1 MYTQPPPS
9 NSQQTTQ
16 RPSISP
22 PQPQQRPMGPNV
34 GVAASQAQQNF
45 SGYRPVGPNM
55 RPPPQVVAG
64 IPPNTRPPNVTG
76 GRPPT
81 NFVPQGFPGS
91 PAQATVN
98 SDFTLIHMNSGI
110 RPTIPVQGPTTG
122 IPPGPRL
129 PMAPPSV
136 GPGYQQTSQYTQP
149 PSGNEGIDNILP
161 HISNVRISQDPT
173 AQNQS
178 SQIDQK
184 ARSSKS
190 NRPARL
196 YHHDSTNNAPQT
208 GQAPTQPMYASMV
221 PQSTPTGQG
230 INQSQYPQPP
240 QLPVPQQPLAP
251 QYTQPPQLPV
261 PQQPPAPQYTQPP
274 QLPVP
279 QQPPAMV
286 RPNAPRSRIDPNQIP
301 SPVVVQEQ
309 DQNLF
314 DEQPYM
320 TCSKSTIPL
329 ASTNFRAI
337 DEGNSNPRFIRL
349 TLYSIPHTEELL
361 QTSHLPLGVILQP
374 LAKLRDDEAPIE
386 LVDFQ
391 DNGPVRCRRCKAY
404 INPYVIFV
412 EGGQK
417 FICNMCLFSNEV
429 PPEYFCNLD
438 MNGRRADV
446 DQRPELKYGT
456 VEFTAPQE
464 YWARPPSPL
473 SYIFAI
479 DVSWNAIK
487 SGMLAKCVETIR
499 DILYNSPNSI
509 PPGGKIGIITFDKD
523 VHFYN
528 LQPQLEQAQMLVVSD
543 VNDVFV
549 PLNSGLLVD
558 PKQSRVV
565 IEGLLESLPAMFAE
579 NKIIEPVLGAVIKAV
594 HMALDG
600 TGGKLLIFQTA
611 LPTFGPGAIRHRED
625 SKLYNTDKERTLFG
639 PQDNY
644 YKTLAVN
651 CVDSGIC
658 IDLFLFPNTYV
669 DVATI
674 GLLSCLTGGETYFYP
689 NFDAQR
695 DGEKFVH
702 ELKQNFSREFGY
714 NALMRIRC
722 SNGLKVADHFGNFN
736 MRNATD
742 IELAGID
749 SDKAFGAL
757 LKYDGK
763 LDEKTDAY
771 IQCALLYTTS
781 TGQRRVRTHNLSVT
795 VTQLLGNVFRHAEM
809 DTTVNFLAKQAVSN
823 TITKS
828 LRDIRDQL
836 TDKCVKI
843 LMSYRRHCAS
853 SSSPGQLI
861 LPEAFKLFPL
871 YALTMLKSKALRGGA
886 NLTSDV
892 RVHCMRLI
900 KSIGVSESIAIFYP
914 RLFPVHNLSDQV
926 GYPDQRGIIK
936 LPPLMRVSYARFEES
951 GAYLLENGQVLMF
964 WLGRQVSQDFIRN
977 VFGVESIELIDPKIC
992 VLPVFENQTS
1002 AQIRSIIAHLQS
1014 QRSKD
1019 LRLTI
1024 VRTQIDPSE
1033 LEFNSLL
1040 VEDENNGAMSYVDYL
1055 CYIHKQIQTE

>member
-1 MYTQPPPS
+1 MYTQPPPP

-16 RPSISP
+16 RPSTSP
-22 PQPQQRPMGPNV
+22 PQPQQQPMRPNV

-45 SGYRPVGPNM
+45 SGYRPGV
-55 RPPPQVVAG
+55 
-64 IPPNTRPPNVTG
+64 
-76 GRPPT
+76 RPPT
-81 NFVPQGFPGS
+81 HFVPQG
-91 PAQATVN
+91 
-98 SDFTLIHMNSGI
+98 L
-110 RPTIPVQGPTTG
+110 RPTIPVQQGSTTG

-129 PMAPPSV
+129 PMAPPSA
-136 GPGYQQTSQYTQP
+136 GPGYQPTSPQQIRP
-149 PSGNEGIDNILP
+149 PSGIENILP
-161 HISNVRISQDPT
+161 QMSN
-173 AQNQS
+173 
-178 SQIDQK
+178 QK
-184 ARSSKS
+184 ARSSKT
-190 NRPARL
+190 NRPARV
-196 YHHDSTNNAPQT
+196 YHPNSQPHSSHQLPANNAPQT
-208 GQAPTQPMYASMV
+208 GQASMQPMYTSMV
-221 PQSTPTGQG
+221 SQPTPTGQVL
-230 INQSQYPQPP
+230 NQSHQSQYAQPPQPPLPQQMPASQYPQPP
-240 QLPVPQQPLAP
+240 QPPVPQQLPAS
-251 QYTQPPQLPV
+251 QYPQPPQP
-261 PQQPPAPQYTQPP
+261 
-274 QLPVP
+274 PVP

-309 DQNLF
+309 DQHLF
-314 DEQPYM
+314 DEQSYM

-374 LAKLRDDEAPIE
+374 LARLRDDEAPIE

-438 MNGRRADV
+438 MNGRRADI

-594 HMALDG
+594 HMALNE

-611 LPTFGPGAIRHRED
+611 LPTFGPGSIRHRED
-625 SKLYNTDKERTLFG
+625 SKLYNTDKERSLFG

-658 IDLFLFPNTYV
+658 IDLFLFPNTYI

-900 KSIGVSESIAIFYP
+900 KSIGVSESIALLYP

-936 LPPLMRVSYARFEES
+936 LPPLMRVSYARFEEN

-977 VFGVESIELIDPKIC
+977 VFGVESIELLDPKIC
-992 VLPVFENQTS
+992 VLPILENQAS
-1002 AQIRSIIAHLQS
+1002 VQIRSIIAHLQS
-1014 QRSKD
+1014 QRSKY

-1033 LEFNSLL
+1033 IEFNSLL

-1055 CYIHKQIQTE
+1055 CYIHKQIQTEVSLSD